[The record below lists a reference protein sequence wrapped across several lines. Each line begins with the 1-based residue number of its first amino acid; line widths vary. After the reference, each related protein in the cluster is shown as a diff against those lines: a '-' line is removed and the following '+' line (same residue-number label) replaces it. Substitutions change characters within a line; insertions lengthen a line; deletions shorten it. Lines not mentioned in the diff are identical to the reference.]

1 MNYKEIKQNSGF
13 TLIES
18 MIAIALIVS
27 GITGLMV
34 LVNRSMGFSTT
45 AFNEL
50 AAANLAQ
57 EGIELV
63 RNIRDN
69 NWTQQKNWLTGLQ
82 DGTYQVDY
90 HDNELIKYSEEGP
103 EQPLLLEQPL
113 LFDEIEG
120 YNYTIGDPTF
130 YYRKIELKA
139 VNSNELIVK
148 SIITWSAKGGKNF
161 ETVVED
167 HLFNW
172 L

>member
-1 MNYKEIKQNSGF
+1 MQISKIKNRNAAF

-34 LVNRSMGFSTT
+34 LVNRSMGFANL
-45 AFNEL
+45 AFNQL
-50 AAANLAQ
+50 TAANLAQ

-69 NWTQQKNWLTGLQ
+69 NWMNNRGWLIGLDNGDYQ
-82 DGTYQVDY
+82 IDYLDGK
-90 HDNELIKYSEEGP
+90 LIDFAERV
-103 EQPLLLEQPL
+103 EQPLF
-113 LFDEIEG
+113 FDEDNG
-120 YNYTIGDPTF
+120 YSYVYASGGETF
-130 YYRKIELKA
+130 YYRKIVL
-139 VNSNELIVK
+139 NSIDNNELVVK

-161 ETVVED
+161 ETIAED